1 MHIGF
6 LTPEF
11 PHERLKKS
19 GGLGTSIK
27 NLAEGLVSQD
37 IKVTV
42 FVCWQNSD
50 FEVIE
55 SGVRIVSISKKVYPF
70 FNWHFERKRIQK
82 IIQNDIH
89 TTKINLI
96 EAPDWTGIS
105 AFMKFSV
112 PLIIRLNG
120 SDGYFCK
127 IENRKQKWKHFFL
140 EKKALKN
147 ADAIISVS
155 TYTGKL
161 TKYIFGLRHTIKTIH
176 NSINIDDFKPLHESV
191 NDNQLLYFGTII
203 RKKGVLELAKTFNL
217 VVEKKHDAELL
228 LIGKDSN
235 DIFENT
241 STLSLFNRLLSDKAK
256 NKVQYIKEV
265 PYQDIK
271 KYIARASVIVLPS
284 FAEAFPMTW
293 LEALAME
300 KALVSSNIGWA
311 NELMIDGKTGYTVDP
326 KKHEEFANKIIK
338 LLDSNQLRTE
348 FGKNGREHVAANFS
362 TQIITNKNIEHYKN
376 SIALLAESRS

>member
-27 NLAEGLVSQD
+27 NLAEGLASQNT
-37 IKVTV
+37 KATV
-42 FVCWQNSD
+42 FVCGQKQD
-50 FEVIE
+50 FEIIE
-55 SGVRIVSISKKVYPF
+55 SGVRIISISKKVYPF
-70 FNWHFERKRIQK
+70 FNWYLERKRIQK
-82 IIQNDIH
+82 IIQNDIN
-89 TTKINLI
+89 TTKIHVI
-96 EAPDWTGIS
+96 EAPDWTGVS

-120 SDGYFCK
+120 SDGYFCE
-127 IENRKQKWKHFFL
+127 IEGRKQKWKNRFL
-140 EKKALKN
+140 ERKALKN
-147 ADAIISVS
+147 ANEIISVS
-155 TYTGKL
+155 SYTGEL
-161 TKYIFGLRHTIKTIH
+161 TKYVFGLRHTIKTIH
-176 NSINIDDFKPLHESV
+176 NSININNFKPLNEPI
-191 NDNQLLYFGTII
+191 NENQLLYFGTII
-203 RKKGVLELAKTFNL
+203 RKKGVLELAKTFNI
-217 VVEKKHDAELL
+217 VVEKKHDAKLL

-241 STLSLFNRLLSDKAK
+241 STLSLFNSLLSDKAK

-293 LEALAME
+293 LEALSME

-311 NELMIDGKTGYTVDP
+311 NEMMIDGKTGYTVNP
-326 KKHEEFANKIIK
+326 KNHMEFADKLIK
-338 LLDSNQLRTE
+338 LLDNDSLRLNY
-348 FGKNGREHVAANFS
+348 GKTGRTHVVDNFS
-362 TQIITNKNIEHYKN
+362 TEIITNKNILNYKN
-376 SIALLAESRS
+376 IIAKYN